1 MPEFAVK
8 EVRLPELHMP
18 EIKREEIVRTLAGV
32 RLPDVD
38 LAKAR
43 DVRIKVPTVT
53 LTSSD
58 VGRLVAAGA
67 AIARFVRP
75 APRRV
80 GPLGLFGRRSR
91 LPSVRIA
98 QPRRRRRWRLM
109 GGLLVLAAIGTW
121 VAMRRPEIQRRAQ
134 DALRQARER
143 IDEMRTERAG
153 TNAGSETS
161 HMNAWDAP
169 DRGADETATSSSDIA
184 GIAPATDDA
193 GTGGSLE
200 TGPDDQLADSPA
212 TPAFEESSR

>member
-1 MPEFAVK
+1 MPEFTVK

-18 EIKREEIVRTLAGV
+18 EIKREEIVRSLSGV

-67 AIARFVRP
+67 AIVRFVRP

-98 QPRRRRRWRLM
+98 QPRRRRRWRLL
-109 GGLLVLAAIGTW
+109 GGLVVLAAIGTW
-121 VAMRRPEIQRRAQ
+121 LAMRRPQIRRRAEDVVQ
-134 DALRQARER
+134 QARER
-143 IDEMRTERAG
+143 IDETRTEGAG
-153 TNAGSETS
+153 TSAGTET
-161 HMNAWDAP
+161 NWNDGWDKPTRA
-169 DRGADETATSSSDIA
+169 ADEVVTASGDIA
-184 GIAPATDDA
+184 GIAPATEDA
-193 GTGGSLE
+193 GTGSVE
-200 TGPDDQLADSPA
+200 MPGPDDQLADSPA